1 MPCCFKKPDISGFF
15 AEKTASQR
23 KVFLRPVAAADKG
36 VALSDASSDVKQ
48 KREAK
53 VSRVFTEHVR
63 GVAEAESAP
72 DDFRRIEA
80 VIADA
85 EIRNHF
91 EVGIKIKFGFGYFEV
106 GCTNKDINAGT
117 EFGRCFGRELITI
130 ENFS

>member
-1 MPCCFKKPDISGFF
+1 MRYKQPLLQHSNGLVRDLHPFPFSP
-15 AEKTASQR
+15 EHS
-23 KVFLRPVAAADKG
+23 LR
-36 VALSDASSDVKQ
+36 
-48 KREAK
+48 AK
-53 VSRVFTEHVR
+53 VSRVFTENVR
-63 GVAEAESAP
+63 GMAEAESAP

-91 EVGIKIKFGFGYFEV
+91 EVGIKIEFGFGYFEV
-106 GCTNKDINAGT
+106 GRTNKDINAGT